1 MSIAQP
7 PPKPQERPRPS
18 PSPRSAPEQRLVLE
32 GVSWATY
39 DRLVTELDRGGIRL
53 AYDRGRLE
61 IMSPSFLHE
70 IRKRQIGRM
79 IEILAEELDLEI
91 VGGGSTTF
99 RREDAKRGLEPDECY
114 WLAHAVAISQRTEID
129 LTTDPPPDL
138 AIEVDLTSNSLNKQP
153 IYASLRIPEV
163 WRYDGRELVVLQL
176 DTDGVYVVAERSGSF
191 PRIPTASLLRF
202 LVLRQSVGERQ
213 WTREF
218 RTWIRSL

>member
-1 MSIAQP
+1 MSIAP
-7 PPKPQERPRPS
+7 PAPKPREQFSSSQRSIAER
-18 PSPRSAPEQRLVLE
+18 RLVLD

-39 DRLVTELDRGGIRL
+39 GRLVTELERGGIRL
-53 AYDRGRLE
+53 AYDQGRLE

-70 IRKRQIGRM
+70 IRKRQLGRM

-114 WLAHAVAISQRTEID
+114 WLASALAISQQTEID
-129 LTTDPPPDL
+129 LATDPPPDL

-163 WRYDGRELVVLQL
+163 WRYDGRKLDVLRL
-176 DTDGVYVVAERSGSF
+176 AADGVYAAAERSLSF
-191 PRIPTASLLRF
+191 PQIPVSSLLRF
-202 LVLRQSVGERQ
+202 LELRQSVAERQ

-218 RTWIRSL
+218 RAWIRSL